1 MNHGLVATL
10 LFAPG
15 FAYLI
20 QAPLAAKAPA
30 QTNATTASQ
39 TAGQA
44 SPQTPQSPQVRGGV
58 ANAPPQR
65 PVAYP
70 DRPRASQEVLDRGK
84 AVYGVSCA
92 FCHGS
97 DAGGGE
103 VGPNL
108 WRSSVV
114 LDDQNG
120 ELIAPIVHG
129 ARVDKGMP
137 RIEISDAQ
145 IQDIAAWLHSIK
157 VASRTESSEGK
168 INIVTGDAKAGEVA
182 FGKTCGSCHS
192 VTGDLKGF
200 ATKFPEPRV
209 LQQTWLLPGG
219 GGGRGPGGP
228 RPPAAAGL
236 HVPPVTVTVTQKN
249 GEKTEGELTRI
260 DDFYVGLKEADG
272 TLRGFDREGDQPKVD
287 LHDPLAPHR
296 ELLRKYTDKQ
306 IHDIT
311 AYLVTIK

>member
-1 MNHGLVATL
+1 MKNEAVATL
-10 LFAPG
+10 LFVPG
-15 FAYLI
+15 LIWLI
-20 QAPLAAKAPA
+20 QAPLTAKAPMQQAQAPAA
-30 QTNATTASQ
+30 QTA
-39 TAGQA
+39 
-44 SPQTPQSPQVRGGV
+44 PQTPRLRGG
-58 ANAPPQR
+58 ASEGPPQR
-65 PVAYP
+65 PIAYP
-70 DRPRASQEVLDRGK
+70 DRPRASEEVLERGK

-129 ARVDKGMP
+129 SRADKGMP
-137 RIEISDAQ
+137 RIDISDAQ
-145 IQDIAAWLHSIK
+145 VTDIAAWLHSIHI
-157 VASRTESSEGK
+157 ASRTESSEGK
-168 INIVTGDAKAGEVA
+168 INVLVGDAKAGEA
-182 FGKTCGSCHS
+182 EFGKTCGSCHS
-192 VTGDLKGF
+192 ATGDLKGL
-200 ATKFPEPRV
+200 ATRFPEPRV

-219 GGGRGPGGP
+219 GGGRGPAGMTGATTP
-228 RPPAAAGL
+228 GL
-236 HVPPVTVTVTQKN
+236 HVPPTTVTVTMKN
-249 GEKTEGELTRI
+249 GQKAEGELTRV
-260 DDFYVGLKEADG
+260 DDFYVGLKDSNG
-272 TLRGFDREGDQPKVD
+272 SLHGFDRVGDTPKVE

-311 AYLVTIK
+311 AYLVTLK